1 MEGFKRRK
9 EQKKNNI
16 RQAALELFQA
26 FGFKKVSMSE
36 IARRAGVS
44 PVTIYNHF
52 GSKQELIRDV
62 VKSLSQSTLEKF
74 KAVIRSEKPFVEK
87 LETIILS
94 KTEIANQFQG
104 ELLQSIIQN
113 DPEMQRYFESIWQ
126 GEVNQIMSD
135 FFEQG
140 RKENYISPELSD
152 EAISAY
158 FDILRC
164 GIRTST
170 SGPLLEHNPNLVRDL
185 IFLMTYGLNG

>member
-1 MEGFKRRK
+1 MKGFEHRK
-9 EQKKNNI
+9 EQKKDSI
-16 RQAALELFQA
+16 RRAALELFQT
-26 FGFKKVSMSE
+26 FGFKKTSISE
-36 IARRAGVS
+36 IASLAGVS

-52 GSKQELIRDV
+52 GSKQDLIRDV

-74 KAVIRSEKPFVEK
+74 RVIIESEKPFIEK
-87 LETIILS
+87 LETIILN

-104 ELLQSIIQN
+104 ELLQSMIQN
-113 DPEMQRYFESIWQ
+113 DPEIQWYFESIWQ

-135 FFEQG
+135 FFMQG
-140 RKENYISPELSD
+140 RKEKYISPELSD

-170 SGPLLEHNPNLVRDL
+170 SGLLLEHNPKLVRDL
-185 IFLMTYGLNG
+185 IALMTYGLNG